1 MCTLRELYG
10 PAVEKVCPYPSLQ
23 LCPAD
28 ALALQLKIDQRVFV
42 TPSKRKLDVNV
53 VQSNYHIE
61 LTPSWVAL
69 RGERIPLTSTAGTS
83 ACMTAW

>member
-10 PAVEKVCPYPSLQ
+10 PAVEKVSRARDVLRFVSH
-23 LCPAD
+23 LL
-28 ALALQLKIDQRVFV
+28 LAVPQLKIDQRVFV

-61 LTPSWVAL
+61 LTPS
-69 RGERIPLTSTAGTS
+69 
-83 ACMTAW
+83 